1 MNKSN
6 NVLYGNFDEDYITIT
21 RGEGVYVFD
30 ENNKKYLDA
39 AGGVCVV
46 NIGHGVKEIQEVV
59 SKQVKELAYTY
70 GGTTDNIP
78 RQKLAK
84 KLDQWAPPGMGN
96 TKTIFSSSG
105 GEANEAALKLAY
117 QYHYERGNYTKR
129 KVIGRWQSYHGNTV
143 ATLSM
148 SGRTTWRRSNSSL
161 LLDFPHISPP
171 YCYRCSSKDSHS
183 SCAENYA
190 NELEK
195 VIKQEGPENI
205 SSFIAE
211 PIIGT
216 SMSAVVPPEGYYEI
230 VRKIC
235 DKYDVLFIS
244 DEVMC
249 GLGRTG
255 KNWGIDHWNVSPDII
270 TTSKG
275 LGGGYSPIG
284 ATILAEDVWGAFSK
298 GSRNVS
304 HSSTYG
310 GNPLSCSVGLAVI
323 DYIEKHNLVNNAK
336 IMGDRLLS
344 RLKEELYEVPYV
356 GDVRGKGLLVGVEI
370 VADKESKI
378 PFDSNMN
385 IGHLIEAEARDN
397 GLLILAGVTGL
408 VDGVDGDHVEIVPPY
423 IIDQEHI
430 EFIVSTLRKSIIN
443 VLNKV
448 RT

>member
-1 MNKSN
+1 
-6 NVLYGNFDEDYITIT
+6 
-21 RGEGVYVFD
+21 
-30 ENNKKYLDA
+30 
-39 AGGVCVV
+39 
-46 NIGHGVKEIQEVV
+46 
-59 SKQVKELAYTY
+59 
-70 GGTTDNIP
+70 
-78 RQKLAK
+78 
-84 KLDQWAPPGMGN
+84 
-96 TKTIFSSSG
+96 
-105 GEANEAALKLAY
+105 
-117 QYHYERGNYTKR
+117 
-129 KVIGRWQSYHGNTV
+129 
-143 ATLSM
+143 
-148 SGRTTWRRSNSSL
+148 
-161 LLDFPHISPP
+161 
-171 YCYRCSSKDSHS
+171 
-183 SCAENYA
+183 
-190 NELEK
+190 
-195 VIKQEGPENI
+195 
-205 SSFIAE
+205 
-211 PIIGT
+211 
-216 SMSAVVPPEGYYEI
+216 
-230 VRKIC
+230 
-235 DKYDVLFIS
+235 
-244 DEVMC
+244 MC

-336 IMGDRLLS
+336 RMGDRLLS

-385 IGHLIEAEARDN
+385 IGHLIEAEARNN
-397 GLLILAGVTGL
+397 GLLVLAGVTGL

-423 IIDQEHI
+423 IIDEENI
-430 EFIVSTLRKSIIN
+430 EFIVSALRKSIID

>member
-1 MNKSN
+1 M
-6 NVLYGNFDEDYITIT
+6 
-21 RGEGVYVFD
+21 
-30 ENNKKYLDA
+30 
-39 AGGVCVV
+39 
-46 NIGHGVKEIQEVV
+46 
-59 SKQVKELAYTY
+59 
-70 GGTTDNIP
+70 
-78 RQKLAK
+78 
-84 KLDQWAPPGMGN
+84 
-96 TKTIFSSSG
+96 
-105 GEANEAALKLAY
+105 
-117 QYHYERGNYTKR
+117 
-129 KVIGRWQSYHGNTV
+129 
-143 ATLSM
+143 
-148 SGRTTWRRSNSSL
+148 
-161 LLDFPHISPP
+161 
-171 YCYRCSSKDSHS
+171 
-183 SCAENYA
+183 
-190 NELEK
+190 
-195 VIKQEGPENI
+195 
-205 SSFIAE
+205 
-211 PIIGT
+211 
-216 SMSAVVPPEGYYEI
+216 
-230 VRKIC
+230 
-235 DKYDVLFIS
+235 
-244 DEVMC
+244 
-249 GLGRTG
+249 
-255 KNWGIDHWNVSPDII
+255 SPDII

-284 ATILAEDVWGAFSK
+284 ATILAEDVWGAFSR

-336 IMGDRLLS
+336 RMGDRLLS

-423 IIDQEHI
+423 IIDEENI

>member
-1 MNKSN
+1 MDKPN
-6 NVLYGNFDEDYITIT
+6 NILYGNFDEDYITIT
-21 RGEGVYVFD
+21 RGDGVYVFD
-30 ENNKKYLDA
+30 ENDKKYLDA

-59 SKQVKELAYTY
+59 STQVQKLAYTY

-84 KLDQWAPPGMGN
+84 KLDEWAPSGMKD

-105 GEANEAALKLAY
+105 GEANEAALKLTY
-117 QYHYERGNYTKR
+117 QYHNERGNHTKR
-129 KVIGRWQSYHGNTV
+129 KIIGRWQSYHGNTV

-148 SGRTTWRRSNSSL
+148 SGRTTWRRNNSSL

-171 YCYRCSSKDSHS
+171 YCYRCPWDKTYP
-183 SCAENYA
+183 SCNVSCA
-190 NELEK
+190 NELERT
-195 VIKQEGPENI
+195 IKQEGAENI
-205 SSFIAE
+205 AAFIAE

-216 SMSAVVPPEGYYEI
+216 SMSGVVPPKEYYQI
-230 VRKIC
+230 IRAIC
-235 DKYDVLFIS
+235 DENDILFIS

-255 KNWGIDHWNVSPDII
+255 KNWGIEHWNVSPDII

-284 ATILAEDVWGAFSK
+284 ATILAENVWGAIAE

-310 GNPLSCSVGLAVI
+310 GNPLSCAVGLAVI
-323 DYIEKHNLVNNAK
+323 EYIETNKLVDNAK
-336 IMGDRLLS
+336 KMGDRLLS
-344 RLKEELYEVPYV
+344 RLKEELYEVPFV

-370 VADKESKI
+370 VANKESKI

-385 IGHLIEAEARDN
+385 IGHLIEAEARNN

-423 IIDQEHI
+423 IIDEENI

-443 VLNKV
+443 VLSKI
-448 RT
+448 RS